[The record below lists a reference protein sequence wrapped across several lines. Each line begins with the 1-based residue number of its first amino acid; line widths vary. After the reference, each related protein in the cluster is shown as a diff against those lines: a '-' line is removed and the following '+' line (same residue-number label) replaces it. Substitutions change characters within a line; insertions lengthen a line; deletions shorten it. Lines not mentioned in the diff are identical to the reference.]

1 MDPFTA
7 FLIAGAVSQIGAAL
21 WAYSQESGSA
31 EEAQKILDTAQ
42 AKYGGINPPALEKAA
57 AEVLGPTKLAQIVE
71 NPAYR
76 QAQGE
81 ALASLKQISD
91 EGGLTATDKANL
103 NRVMNE
109 AQGAAKSREATIL
122 ENFRNRG
129 ALGSGLELS
138 ARMGSAANAAQA
150 QQQAGLDIAGMA
162 QDRARRAIMDRGQLA
177 AQYSEADWRR
187 QSATARAQDEI
198 DKANWGERRDVAN
211 ENQRR
216 AQQDYQNQ
224 LSQANRQLGIAGQQ
238 AGAVREAGARRA
250 NLGQQIG
257 GALSSTAGVVG
268 RAYTAPTDAA
278 PAFGSS
284 VTAPYAPPQT
294 VTYTPKPSD
303 EQLDADA
310 RWRDH

>member
-1 MDPFTA
+1 MDPFTIM
-7 FLIAGAVSQIGAAL
+7 LMVGAASQIGSAL
-21 WAYSQESGSA
+21 WAYYQEAGSA
-31 EEAQKILDTAQ
+31 EEAQKLLDTAQ

-57 AEVLGPTKLAQIVE
+57 AEVLGPTRLAEIVQ
-71 NPAYR
+71 NPEYR
-76 QAQGE
+76 QAQSE

-162 QDRARRAIMDRGQLA
+162 QDRARQAILDRAGLA
-177 AQYSEADWRR
+177 SRYSDADWQR
-187 QSATARAQDEI
+187 QSAAARAQDEI
-198 DKANWGERRDVAN
+198 NKANWGERRNVAQ
-211 ENQRR
+211 ENYQRQ
-216 AQQDYQNQ
+216 QQDYQNRLAQ
-224 LSQANRQLGIAGQQ
+224 GRQQMGIAGQQ
-238 AGAVREAGARRA
+238 AAAVREAGARRA

-268 RAYTAPTDAA
+268 RAYTAPSTDAA

-284 VTAPYAPPQT
+284 VTAPYTPPKANP
-294 VTYTPKPSD
+294 YLMAEEDSD
-303 EQLDADA
+303 PRLGDV
-310 RWRDH
+310 